1 MTIVLVTILSSLLIV
16 FGLNYILLQLMSAW
30 CDPNGH

>member
-1 MTIVLVTILSSLLIV
+1 MTIIVVAILSSLLV
-16 FGLNYILLQLMSAW
+16 VVGLNYILQQLMSAW